1 MFHVILDQIF
11 DDYVFVGIIFVKE
24 NIFVIL
30 YLRISRLLRLLC
42 FIDIYWYID
51 IEKWTVLFIS

>member
-42 FIDIYWYID
+42 FIDIY
-51 IEKWTVLFIS
+51 